1 MKLLCGPTSPFVRK
15 VLVTLHELGRANS
28 VELVTCAVSA
38 TAANPDVVAH
48 NPIGKIPTLLLDD
61 GSSLYD
67 STVICEYLAEQAGD
81 RRLFPDAPRRWRALR
96 LNALADGLIIAGVL
110 VRNEAGRP
118 ADKRF
123 EPIAQAQLTKVH
135 NCVARLGV
143 EAPTLE
149 RDAPTIGELAVAGA
163 LGWLDVRMTE
173 MNWRDGR
180 PELAAWYECV
190 AQRPSLQHTL
200 PRVA

>member
-1 MKLLCGPTSPFVRK
+1 
-15 VLVTLHELGRANS
+15 
-28 VELVTCAVSA
+28 
-38 TAANPDVVAH
+38 
-48 NPIGKIPTLLLDD
+48 
-61 GSSLYD
+61 
-67 STVICEYLAEQAGD
+67 
-81 RRLFPDAPRRWRALR
+81 
-96 LNALADGLIIAGVL
+96 
-110 VRNEAGRP
+110 
-118 ADKRF
+118 
-123 EPIAQAQLTKVH
+123 
-135 NCVARLGV
+135 V